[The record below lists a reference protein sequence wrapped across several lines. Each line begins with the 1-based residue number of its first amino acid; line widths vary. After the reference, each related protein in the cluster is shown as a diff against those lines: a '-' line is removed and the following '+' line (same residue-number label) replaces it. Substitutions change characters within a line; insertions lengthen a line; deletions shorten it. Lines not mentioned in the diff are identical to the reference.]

1 MAADPLTTSFV
12 RIDPM
17 VVVFSGLLSVATG
30 ILFGLTPAIQLSKTD
45 LNESLKEG
53 SRNAS
58 SGRPRQR
65 LRSVLVVAEIALSL
79 VLLIGAGLVIRSF
92 SKLTRVNPGFNTR
105 NVLTVEVTLPEKKYG
120 GPEAQR
126 RFINGALQELSSLP
140 GATAVGATH
149 VLPFTGDYVL
159 GVFFEGKP
167 AAKPSDVPSANFYAV
182 SPDYFKAMEIPI
194 KRGRTFTQ
202 QDSEGTPRVA
212 IVSESFAARFFPKE
226 EALGK
231 RIHITNGPQTWR
243 EIVGIVG
250 NTKQYGLNSQTPV
263 QMYEPL
269 AQKPFSFMTFVVKTS
284 GNPMLLAKAAET
296 RIHNVDPQQP
306 VVRMRTLQEIV
317 DRSVV
322 GDRIM
327 MTLLSIFGGIALLMA
342 ATGLYGV
349 MAYSV
354 TQRTREIGLR
364 MALGA
369 EQRRVLRLVIRQG
382 MVLTCVGL
390 IIGLAGAFALTRL
403 LESELYETR
412 TTDAPTFAGLS
423 AILASVSLLAC
434 YIPARRASRVNPSVA
449 LRHE

>member
-1 MAADPLTTSFV
+1 
-12 RIDPM
+12 
-17 VVVFSGLLSVATG
+17 
-30 ILFGLTPAIQLSKTD
+30 
-45 LNESLKEG
+45 
-53 SRNAS
+53 
-58 SGRPRQR
+58 
-65 LRSVLVVAEIALSL
+65 
-79 VLLIGAGLVIRSF
+79 
-92 SKLTRVNPGFNTR
+92 
-105 NVLTVEVTLPEKKYG
+105 
-120 GPEAQR
+120 
-126 RFINGALQELSSLP
+126 
-140 GATAVGATH
+140 
-149 VLPFTGDYVL
+149 
-159 GVFFEGKP
+159 
-167 AAKPSDVPSANFYAV
+167 
-182 SPDYFKAMEIPI
+182 
-194 KRGRTFTQ
+194 
-202 QDSEGTPRVA
+202 
-212 IVSESFAARFFPKE
+212 
-226 EALGK
+226 
-231 RIHITNGPQTWR
+231 
-243 EIVGIVG
+243 
-250 NTKQYGLNSQTPV
+250 
-263 QMYEPL
+263 
-269 AQKPFSFMTFVVKTS
+269 
-284 GNPMLLAKAAET
+284 LLAKAAET

-327 MTLLSIFGGIALLMA
+327 MTLLSSFGGIALLMA